1 MFLKAIAQYNYRHY
15 FKLECYIYLLVSYNH
30 LNKINTKTDNIYIY
44 ISKKDIKIK
53 FLLGVQ
59 VQLIF

>member
-30 LNKINTKTDNIYIY
+30 LNKVNTKTDNIYIY
-44 ISKKDIKIK
+44 IYKDIKIK

>member
-30 LNKINTKTDNIYIY
+30 LNKVNTKTDNIYIY
-44 ISKKDIKIK
+44 KDIKIK